1 MLKIMLEYVSLY
13 YRKVDIMSLLIGS
26 HVSISKGLIGA
37 AKEAHSYGAN
47 TFMIYTGAPQNTRR
61 KDIKDL
67 KIEEGIK
74 FMEEHDI
81 KDIVI
86 HAPYIINMASHK
98 DSIYELAKEFL
109 AEEIVRTQAIGSNYI
124 VVHPGSYTEKDVNY
138 GINSIAE
145 ALNKV
150 LTKDTKP
157 YICLETMAGKG
168 SEVGRSF
175 EELQSIIEK
184 VELKDKIGICFD
196 TCHTHDSGYDIV
208 NNFESVIE
216 EFDKVI
222 GLDRLKVF
230 HLNGSINP
238 KGARKDRH
246 ANVGADDTNPR
257 GKDYIG
263 FDALYNVVHHPAAE
277 NKPIILETPW
287 LDKKTNLYKEEIS
300 ALRGE

>member
-1 MLKIMLEYVSLY
+1 
-13 YRKVDIMSLLIGS
+13 MSLKIGS
-26 HVSISKGLIGA
+26 HVSMSKGLIGA
-37 AKEAHSYGAN
+37 AKEAYSYGAN

-61 KDIKDL
+61 KDVSEL
-67 KIEEGIK
+67 KIDEGIK
-74 FMEEHDI
+74 FMEEHNI
-81 KDIVI
+81 NDIVV
-86 HAPYIINMASHK
+86 HAPYIINMASFK
-98 DSIYELAKEFL
+98 EPTYNLAKEFFIK
-109 AEEIVRTQAIGSNYI
+109 EISRTEAIGSNYI

-138 GINSIAE
+138 GINRIAE
-145 ALNKV
+145 ALNV
-150 LTKDTKP
+150 ILTPDTKP

-168 SEVGRSF
+168 SEVGRTF

-208 NNFESVIE
+208 NNFDSVIK
-216 EFDKVI
+216 EFDSVIGIDKLKVI
-222 GLDRLKVF
+222 

-238 KGARKDRH
+238 VGARKDRH
-246 ANVGADDTNPR
+246 ANVGADDSNPR

-263 FDALYNVVHHPAAE
+263 FDALYNVVHHPVCE

-300 ALRGE
+300 MLRGEK